1 MVRRQTATIEDLSSE
16 LRWARSHDHKNKI
29 TVPFPVL
36 YKKTPTYLLVLY
48 RATRLLIVAM
58 EWRCRINERHVYVS
72 DVKSNDNKTGVQ
84 RWEVDSSPSLTSH
97 ICTLKESH

>member
-29 TVPFPVL
+29 IVPFPVL
-36 YKKTPTYLLVLY
+36 YKKINK
-48 RATRLLIVAM
+48 RLLIVAM